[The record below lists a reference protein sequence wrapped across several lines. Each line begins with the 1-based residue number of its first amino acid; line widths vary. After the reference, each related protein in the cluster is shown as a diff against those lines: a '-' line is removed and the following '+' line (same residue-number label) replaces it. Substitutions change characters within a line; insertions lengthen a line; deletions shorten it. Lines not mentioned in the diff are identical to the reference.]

1 MQALP
6 CIHVSLSLEAQ
17 RPIVIKLS
25 RERSDGRS
33 VGLSSALWKN
43 GGSDPDAVWHRRSEG
58 SRDEA
63 DSGVWRSVHEEG
75 YFWGRIWGAPL

>member
-1 MQALP
+1 MQFP
-6 CIHVSLSLEAQ
+6 GDDLSICPYV
-17 RPIVIKLS
+17 R
-25 RERSDGRS
+25 RSVKCVHAS

-43 GGSDPDAVWHRRSEG
+43 GESDPDAVWHHRWDG

-63 DSGVWRSVHEEG
+63 GSGVWGSIHAKR